1 MIGKCRHSLTSIPQR
16 RDDKTCIILIDV
28 RLLLH
33 VEPPCSSWG
42 GRGVRGVRGVVGRSR
57 NCNMHDHLS
66 FCFLARQVSA
76 KRVGTSGSL
85 VS

>member
-1 MIGKCRHSLTSIPQR
+1 MIGKCRHSLTSSPQR

-28 RLLLH
+28 RLLLAA
-33 VEPPCSSWG
+33 EPSCSSCG
-42 GRGVRGVRGVVGRSR
+42 GEAVRGIVGRSR